1 MEQFVAFIGK
11 EFRHIF
17 RDLRTLLI
25 LIGMPI
31 VQIILFG
38 FAITTE
44 VNNIDVAILVTSQD
58 AVVQKIEEHLE
69 ASHYFNVIGTLAH
82 PSEIERILLDGSA
95 DIVLVVENECDEK
108 LRNFEKTTIQLIA
121 DATDPNTAIIEVN
134 YAASLIQQAYAEL
147 GAGLPRSGI
156 TTNVRMLYNP
166 QMKSSYNFV
175 PGVIGLI
182 LILIC
187 AMMTSVSIVREK
199 ETGTMELLLVSPIK
213 PIYIILSKAIPYF
226 VISCINVLIILL
238 LSVFVLDVPVVGS
251 LVWIV
256 ILSILYIAVCLSLGL
271 FISSIARTQ
280 MAAMLISGALLM
292 MPAILLS
299 GMIYPIENMPNI
311 LGWLSAILPTRW
323 YIVSMRKLMI
333 QGLGF
338 SYVWKEVVIL
348 SLMAVCLIVLSI
360 RKFKLRLQ

>member
-1 MEQFVAFIGK
+1 MKQFVAFVGK

-17 RDLRTLLI
+17 RDRRTLLI

-44 VNNIDVAILVTSQD
+44 VNNIDIAIVAPQQD
-58 AVVQKIEEHLE
+58 GVVRKIEEHL
-69 ASHYFNVIGTLAH
+69 ASSRYFSIVEMLRH
-82 PSEIERILLDGSA
+82 PRDIERVLRNGTA
-95 DIVLVVENECDEK
+95 DVVLVFENECEVK
-108 LRNFEKTTIQLIA
+108 LQNFEKTTLQLIA

-134 YAASLIQQAYAEL
+134 YAGAVIQQALAEL
-147 GAGLPRSGI
+147 SSDLPSSGI
-156 TTNVRMLYNP
+156 SSHVRMLYNP
-166 QMKSSYNFV
+166 QMKSAYNFV

-199 ETGTMELLLVSPIK
+199 ETGTMELLLVAPIK
-213 PIYIILSKAIPYF
+213 PLYIILSKAIPYF
-226 VISCINVLIILL
+226 VISGVNVLIILL

-256 ILSILYIAVCLSLGL
+256 TLSLLYIVVCLSLGL
-271 FISSIARTQ
+271 FISSIAHTQ
-280 MAAMLISGALLM
+280 LAAMLISGAMLM

-299 GMIYPIENMPNI
+299 GMIYPIENMPSV
-311 LGWLSAILPTRW
+311 LEWLSTILPTRW
-323 YIVSMRKLMI
+323 YIASMRKLMI

-338 SYVWKEVVIL
+338 WYVWKEVAIL
-348 SLMAVCLIVLSI
+348 SFMALGLLVLSI